1 MCYDGFIKDLRRG
14 FIMEVWKPVVGFEDY
29 YEVSNLGRI
38 RSLDREI
45 YSEKGSFMRFY
56 RGRILKLTDKGNGY
70 LVVNLGRGN
79 RRHVHRV
86 VAEAF
91 LPNNFNL
98 PYINHK
104 DENPKNNEV
113 SNLEWCTAKYNSNYG
128 TAIERQSKKVSK
140 PVRATNIKS
149 GEVIEFESMKAAHRM
164 GFDESTIAQCC
175 RGVYIQHKGYVWEFI
190 KEDN

>member
-1 MCYDGFIKDLRRG
+1 
-14 FIMEVWKPVVGFEDY
+14 MEVWKPVVGFESH
-29 YEVSNLGRI
+29 YEVSSLGRI
-38 RSLDREI
+38 RSLDREV
-45 YSEKGSFMRFY
+45 YSEKGSFMRFH

-98 PYINHK
+98 PCINHK
-104 DENPKNNEV
+104 DENPKNNKV
-113 SNLEWCTAKYNSNYG
+113 SNLEWCTHKYNSNYG
-128 TAIERQSKKVSK
+128 TAIERKTKKISK

-149 GEVIEFESMKAAHRM
+149 GDVIEFSSMKAAHRA

-175 RGVYIQHKGYVWEFI
+175 RGVYIQHNGYVWEFI
-190 KEDN
+190 EEGI

>member
-1 MCYDGFIKDLRRG
+1 
-14 FIMEVWKPVVGFEDY
+14 MEVWKPVVGFEEY

-38 RSLDREI
+38 RSLDREV

-56 RGRILKLTDKGNGY
+56 RGRILKLTDNGNGY

-91 LPNNFNL
+91 LPNIFNL
-98 PYINHK
+98 PFINHK

-128 TAIERQSKKVSK
+128 TATERRVKKVSK

-149 GEVIEFESMKAAHRM
+149 GEVIEFESMKAAHRV
-164 GFDESTIAQCC
+164 GFDETTIAQCC
-175 RGVYIQHKGYVWEFI
+175 RGVFIQHKGYAWEFI

>member
-1 MCYDGFIKDLRRG
+1 
-14 FIMEVWKPVVGFEDY
+14 MEVWKPVVGFEEY

-128 TAIERQSKKVSK
+128 TAIERQSK
-140 PVRATNIKS
+140 R
-149 GEVIEFESMKAAHRM
+149 
-164 GFDESTIAQCC
+164 
-175 RGVYIQHKGYVWEFI
+175 
-190 KEDN
+190 